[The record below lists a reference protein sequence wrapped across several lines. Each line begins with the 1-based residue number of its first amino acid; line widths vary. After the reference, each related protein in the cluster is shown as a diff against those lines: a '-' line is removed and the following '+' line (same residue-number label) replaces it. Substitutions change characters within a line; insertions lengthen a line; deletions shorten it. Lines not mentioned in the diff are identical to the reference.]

1 MSIVRVVHFALNI
14 LDSVFDIGETV
25 FIRFILHHIYV
36 ITYSIGVFSAMISS
50 KQEVGDYL
58 QIWEHGHGLKL
69 VMAVILG
76 LGNVGW

>member
-36 ITYSIGVFSAMISS
+36 MTFSIGVFSAMISS
-50 KQEVGDYL
+50 KQEVEDHL
-58 QIWEHGHGLKL
+58 QIWEHRHGIKVVLT
-69 VMAVILG
+69 VILS
-76 LGNVGW
+76 LGNVSW